1 MSKLNTFVTVHSA
14 DGDSIT
20 FGPDDELPAW
30 AEKAI
35 SNPNVWDEAP
45 KSKDKSEK
53 SDKKSKEKGAA
64 TDSGSPDGSAPA
76 GTGAG
81 DGGDGEPPRAGGGSG
96 LDAWKAFAAAQGIE
110 VPEDAKRE
118 DIFALVDAKKEQ

>member
-20 FGPDDELPAW
+20 FGPDDELPTW

-45 KSKDKSEK
+45 EAQT
-53 SDKKSKEKGAA
+53 EE
-64 TDSGSPDGSAPA
+64 
-76 GTGAG
+76 TGA
-81 DGGDGEPPRAGGGSG
+81 DGEPPRAGAGSG
-96 LDAWKAFAAAQGIE
+96 LDAWKTYAAAQGIE

-118 DIFALVDAKKEQ
+118 DIFALVDAKKEH